1 MAMLKSG
8 LFYAR
13 ILSKHRE
20 VNAMRLI
27 IIVVVLLS
35 GCSAIPAQRLHDTR
49 WSDRNLQIMV
59 ECGKRYPD
67 DADYSECLIINNATI

>member
-1 MAMLKSG
+1 MLCAEG
-8 LFYAR
+8 LFIAR

-35 GCSAIPAQRLHDTR
+35 GCAAIPYQRLHDTR
-49 WSDRNLQIMV
+49 WSDRNLQIMI

-67 DADYSECLIINNATI
+67 DADYSECLLINNATI